1 LPGARDPAAA
11 ADAAA
16 PQGVIGASGLVTAIF
31 RRHYLVRSDEGTA
44 ISCVLRGRTLSIAC
58 GDRVRWVAS
67 APDEGV
73 IEAIEPRTT
82 LFFRSDARREKLI
95 AANVTQVVGMVAPDP
110 PFDDELVHRWAIAA
124 ESAGCR
130 FVLVAN
136 KRDLPAFAD
145 IRPRLE
151 QFAAL
156 GSPIV
161 EICASE
167 GAGALLPLLA
177 AQRSVLIGQSGMGK
191 STLINRML
199 PAVAARVGEVSAALH
214 TGRHTTTETTLYPID
229 ASSWIVDSPG
239 MKEFGLGH
247 LGADAIERGFV
258 ELRPLLGTCRFRN
271 CRHDS
276 EPGCAIREAIAR
288 GEVKPWRLAL
298 LRQLLADSGRRTQ
311 SW

>member
-1 LPGARDPAAA
+1 MPGARDPATGS
-11 ADAAA
+11 DAAA
-16 PQGVIGASGLVTAIF
+16 PQGVIGAAGLVTAAF
-31 RRHYLVRSDEGTA
+31 RRHYLVRSDDGST
-44 ISCVLRGRTLSIAC
+44 ISCVLRGRSLAIAC
-58 GDRVRWVAS
+58 GDRVRWFS
-67 APDEGV
+67 SGPGEGV
-73 IEAIEPRTT
+73 IEAVLPRST
-82 LFFRSDARREKLI
+82 LFYRSDGKREKLI

-110 PFDDELVHRWAIAA
+110 PFDDELVHRWIVAA

-130 FVLVAN
+130 FVLIAN
-136 KRDLPAFAD
+136 KRDLPSFAA
-145 IRPRLE
+145 IRPRLA
-151 QFAAL
+151 QFAGL
-156 GSPIV
+156 GYPIV

-167 GAGALLPLLA
+167 GAGALAPLLA
-177 AQRSVLIGQSGMGK
+177 GQHSVLIGHSGMGK

-199 PAVAARVGEVSAALH
+199 PGTAARVGEVSAALH

-247 LGADAIERGFV
+247 LAAEAIERGFV

-276 EPGCAIREAIAR
+276 EPGCAITEAIAR

-298 LRQLLADSGRRTQ
+298 LQQLLADSGRRAQT
-311 SW
+311 W

>member
-11 ADAAA
+11 SDAAA
-16 PQGVIGASGLVTAIF
+16 PQGVIGAAGLVTAAF
-31 RRHYLVRSDEGTA
+31 RRHYLVRADDGST
-44 ISCVLRGRTLSIAC
+44 ISCVLRGRTLGIAC
-58 GDRVRWVAS
+58 GDRVRWFS
-67 APDEGV
+67 SGLREGV
-73 IEAIEPRTT
+73 IEAVLPRTT
-82 LFFRSDARREKLI
+82 LFYRSDGRREKLI
-95 AANVTQVVGMVAPDP
+95 AANVTQVLGMVAPDP
-110 PFDDELVHRWAIAA
+110 PFDDELVHRWIVAA

-130 FVLVAN
+130 FVLIAN
-136 KRDLPAFAD
+136 KRDLPAFAA
-145 IRPRLE
+145 IRPRLA

-156 GSPIV
+156 GYPIV

-167 GAGALLPLLA
+167 GAGALAPLLA
-177 AQRSVLIGQSGMGK
+177 GQHSVLIGQSGMGK

-199 PAVAARVGEVSAALH
+199 PGTAARVGEVSAALH

-247 LGADAIERGFV
+247 LAADAIERGFV

-276 EPGCAIREAIAR
+276 EPGCAIVEAIAR
-288 GEVKPWRLAL
+288 GKVKPWRLAL
-298 LRQLLADSGRRTQ
+298 LQQLLADSGRRAQT
-311 SW
+311 W